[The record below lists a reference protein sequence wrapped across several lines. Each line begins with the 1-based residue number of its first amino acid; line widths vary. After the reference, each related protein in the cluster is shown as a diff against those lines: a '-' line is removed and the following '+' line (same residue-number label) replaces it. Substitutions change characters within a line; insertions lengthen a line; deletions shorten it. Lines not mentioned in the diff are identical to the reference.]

1 MNPNQSDFDVEMP
14 EWEVL
19 RLTINDWYISYAAD
33 FRETPVSGLSR
44 NDTFAVC

>member
-1 MNPNQSDFDVEMP
+1 MAKNHPEFDAEMP

-33 FRETPVSGLSR
+33 FRETLVSGLSR
-44 NDTFAVC
+44 DATFSVG